1 MSPFSFDIKNMNT
14 QEKFLVMEEI
24 WDSLND
30 QDLREFTPNQH
41 LDILEKREIQTD
53 FIDLEE
59 SKKTL
64 KKLLK

>member
-30 QDLREFTPNQH
+30 KDLREFTPNWH

-59 SKKTL
+59 SKKL
-64 KKLLK
+64 

>member
-30 QDLREFTPNQH
+30 QDLREFTPNWH
-41 LDILEKREIQTD
+41 LDILEKREIQSD

>member
-30 QDLREFTPNQH
+30 QDLREFTPNWH
-41 LDILEKREIQTD
+41 
-53 FIDLEE
+53 
-59 SKKTL
+59 
-64 KKLLK
+64 